1 MIRLALFFLVLFLA
15 AVFDIRK
22 RIIPDW
28 MPFLIAGVSLIP
40 SEPVYLTGLF
50 VALPLLI
57 AGITVGGI
65 GGGDIKL
72 TGACGL
78 VLGFERTLMI
88 DMMDAC
94 HLDFSRKHLEN
105 DNPAPGGISPLL
117 DMFIITNRMNNNGA
131 IYMFDDETMQRV
143 AGKLGDNLIILP
155 SSVHETIVY
164 SEECGPDIRRAKDM
178 VQAVN
183 QTELREEDF
192 LSGEIYRYDKDSHTL
207 SKVQVPE
214 HEEIFMPD
222 KVSMEEMH
230 AYGYVWDGML
240 PLTKE
245 RALELMDTDLLL
257 FKLYEDGAEGMI
269 ETKEEILSHDGLF
282 GVERDSWMNYLNAQ
296 SQNETNGMT
305 LEM

>member
-1 MIRLALFFLVLFLA
+1 M
-15 AVFDIRK
+15 
-22 RIIPDW
+22 
-28 MPFLIAGVSLIP
+28 
-40 SEPVYLTGLF
+40 
-50 VALPLLI
+50 
-57 AGITVGGI
+57 
-65 GGGDIKL
+65 
-72 TGACGL
+72 
-78 VLGFERTLMI
+78 
-88 DMMDAC
+88 
-94 HLDFSRKHLEN
+94 
-105 DNPAPGGISPLL
+105 
-117 DMFIITNRMNNNGA
+117 
-131 IYMFDDETMQRV
+131 
-143 AGKLGDNLIILP
+143 
-155 SSVHETIVY
+155 HETIVY